1 MEVKKTPIFVIEEIH
16 LQMINGSVF
25 SIFMFDF
32 GGGGGGVVP
41 TDIAFTKQKFAV
53 AVANSLAYVLKVC

>member
-41 TDIAFTKQKFAV
+41 TDIVFIA
-53 AVANSLAYVLKVC
+53 KVCCSCC

>member
-1 MEVKKTPIFVIEEIH
+1 
-16 LQMINGSVF
+16 MINGSVF
-25 SIFMFDF
+25 SMFMFDF
-32 GGGGGGVVP
+32 GGGGVVL